1 MNRHNPA
8 VRLLRHWLPVLLIAA
23 ACTPGLDWREYRPP
37 DGRFVVLFPQKP
49 GKSERRLATPAGEVM
64 MHMYS
69 VRVEETV
76 LGAGFADFATPP
88 DKTVLGAM
96 RDALVKNIGGR
107 LAGERAVAAGGYAGI
122 EIVATGVLGAGERS
136 APAELRARL
145 LVRERRYVQ
154 LVVAGRKAA
163 LSESDVDFF
172 LSSFKPD

>member
-8 VRLLRHWLPVLLIAA
+8 VRLFRHWFPALLIAA
-23 ACTPGLDWREYRPP
+23 ACTPALDWREYRPP
-37 DGRFVVLFPQKP
+37 DGRFAVLFPQKP

-88 DKTVLGAM
+88 DKAVLGAM
-96 RDALVKNIGGR
+96 RDALVKNIGGQ
-107 LAGERAVAAGGYAGI
+107 LAGARAVATGASAGI
-122 EIVATGVLGAGERS
+122 EIIATGVLGAGERS

-154 LVVAGRKAA
+154 LVAAGRKGA
-163 LSESDVDFF
+163 LAEADIDMF

>member
-1 MNRHNPA
+1 
-8 VRLLRHWLPVLLIAA
+8 
-23 ACTPGLDWREYRPP
+23 
-37 DGRFVVLFPQKP
+37 
-49 GKSERRLATPAGEVM
+49 

-107 LAGERAVAAGGYAGI
+107 LADERAVATGGYAGI
-122 EIVATGVLGAGERS
+122 EIVATGVLGADERS

-145 LVRERRYVQ
+145 LVSERRYVQ